1 MGYRS
6 RKKKWEE
13 KGNEFKGG
21 LIGRDRSCGK
31 GRDRTC
37 GKGEDRRILRK
48 GHKRE

>member
-21 LIGRDRSCGK
+21 LIGRDRSCDRKGK
-31 GRDRTC
+31 
-37 GKGEDRRILRK
+37 DRRILRK

>member
-1 MGYRS
+1 MRGKWNTDRE
-6 RKKKWEE
+6 RKKWEE

-31 GRDRTC
+31 G
-37 GKGEDRRILRK
+37 KDRRILRK

>member
-6 RKKKWEE
+6 RKKEWEE

-31 GRDRTC
+31 G
-37 GKGEDRRILRK
+37 EDRRILRK